1 MDKNTVI
8 GFVLIF
14 ALLGGYMW
22 YNQPTK
28 EQLAAQKRQQ
38 DSIAIA
44 SKFEQEH
51 FKEPSNIADS
61 TDKKITNDSLKKALT
76 GSFVSSQSN
85 TEIVKTLEND
95 VVKVTLSSKGGR
107 IISIELK
114 NYKTFD
120 GKPLLLATEKTFSQG
135 IEFYT
140 KQNMLLNTNDFEF
153 NDIEGNNN
161 SISFTAKSDSG
172 GFIKQAYTL
181 KHGSYMV
188 DYDIT
193 LQGMDKIIPAN
204 NSVLGLSCKAE
215 LIKQEQNRDNENLST
230 TVYYHYATDDYD
242 KLDEN
247 KSEEVKPATS
257 IKWFSFK
264 QRFFNISL
272 LNKEEFSDVK
282 FSQKKSDSL
291 GKLKSMTAYVMM
303 PFNHTNQQTYHLQ
316 WYIGPNKYNE
326 LKSLNIGLEK
336 IITLG
341 GGIFKW
347 VKYLNQ
353 YVIIPIFNFFDGY
366 HIRYGYIILILVLIF
381 RLILFPLNFKTF
393 SSAAKMRIIKP
404 EIDELRAKYKD
415 DQAKFG
421 QEQMKLYRRAGVS
434 PLGGCLPQ
442 LMQIPIFVSMYYFY
456 PSSIE
461 LRQQAWLWSP
471 DLSNFDS
478 ILNLGFSIPGYGS
491 HISLFTLLMTATT
504 YVTMY
509 LNRNQ
514 MNMNS
519 DPNMKAMQWIQ
530 YVFPIMLLG
539 VFNNSPAALSYY
551 YLLQNLTA
559 IAQQF
564 IIQKFVID
572 EKKLHLQIE
581 ENKKRPEKKSGWQQ
595 RLDEA
600 YKMREQQNKKGKR

>member
-1 MDKNTVI
+1 MDRNTVI

-38 DSIAIA
+38 DAK
-44 SKFEQEH
+44 KFEQQH

-61 TDKKITNDSLKKALT
+61 TDKKISNDSLKKAMV
-76 GSFVSSQSN
+76 GAFAHIQSN
-85 TEIVKTLEND
+85 NEVVKILEND
-95 VVKVTLSSKGGR
+95 VVKVTLSSHGGCIKR
-107 IISIELK
+107 IELK

-120 GKPLLLATEKTFSQG
+120 GKPLVLANEKTFAQG

-140 KQNMLLNTNDFEF
+140 KQNMLLNTNDFQFADVES
-153 NDIEGNNN
+153 GNNTV
-161 SISFTAKSDSG
+161 SFTAKNDSNG
-172 GFIKQAYTL
+172 YIKQVYTL
-181 KHGSYMV
+181 KQGSYMV
-188 DYDIT
+188 DYDVT
-193 LQGMDKIIPAN
+193 FNGMDKIIPAN

-215 LIKQEQNRDNENLST
+215 LLKQEQNRDNENQST
-230 TVYYHYATDDYD
+230 TIYYHYTNDDYD

-247 KSEEVKPATS
+247 KSEEVKPATT

-264 QRFFNISL
+264 QRFFNITL
-272 LNKEEFSDVK
+272 INKEEFSDVK
-282 FSQKKSDSL
+282 FNEKKSDSL
-291 GKLKSMTAYVMM
+291 DKLKTMSAYVMM
-303 PFNHTNQQTYHLQ
+303 PFNHSNNQTYHLQ
-316 WYIGPNKYNE
+316 WYLGPNKYNQ

-336 IITLG
+336 IVTLG

-347 VKYLNQ
+347 VKYINQ

-366 HIRYGYIILILVLIF
+366 HISYGYIILILVLIF

-442 LMQIPIFVSMYYFY
+442 LLQIPIFVSMYYFY

-461 LRQQAWLWSP
+461 LRQQSWLWAP

-478 ILNLGFSIPGYGS
+478 VLKNLGFSIPGYGS

-514 MNMNS
+514 MNMSS
-519 DPNMKAMQWIQ
+519 DPNMKSMQWLQ
-530 YVFPIMLLG
+530 YVFPVMMLG
-539 VFNNSPAALSYY
+539 IFNNAPAALSYY

-572 EKKLHLQIE
+572 EKKLHLQIQ

-600 YKMREQQNKKGKR
+600 YKMREQQSKKGKR